1 VFKNGNMGI
10 TEVFPP
16 LWQEET
22 EWCCHKQERK
32 KGMRDQRQRAGENT
46 EMPKVTT
53 KRMMCVTE
61 IRKTVKS
68 SIGTNFI
75 RQDRYEHELRFNRS

>member
-1 VFKNGNMGI
+1 MGV

-16 LWQEET
+16 LCQEER
-22 EWCCHKQERK
+22 EWCCHKQERKK

-53 KRMMCVTE
+53 DFDDYRMCVTE
-61 IRKTVKS
+61 ISEKEIHR
-68 SIGTNFI
+68 
-75 RQDRYEHELRFNRS
+75 

>member
-1 VFKNGNMGI
+1 MGV

-16 LWQEET
+16 LCQEER

-53 KRMMCVTE
+53 DFDLIIECA
-61 IRKTVKS
+61 
-68 SIGTNFI
+68 
-75 RQDRYEHELRFNRS
+75 